1 MINIEN
7 KMLKVSQDS
16 KNKMNQTEYNHTFS
30 AKQQGY
36 DLLDK
41 NYYSK
46 LTDQQLLSLA
56 NNIMSPD
63 TSLDKFQY
71 KYKNNRYKDEIL
83 KVYEDDMKRDFK
95 LKKSIE
101 SMKKSKEIN
110 SPKMMISESPAN
122 NKNLPLNVKKA
133 MEFYNQ
139 LNN

>member
-7 KMLKVSQDS
+7 KMLKMSQDN
-16 KNKMNQTEYNHTFS
+16 KNKNNQTEYNHTFS

-46 LTDQQLLSLA
+46 LTDQQLLGLA
-56 NNIMSPD
+56 NNLMSPD

-71 KYKNNRYKDEIL
+71 KFKNNRYKDEIL
-83 KVYEDDMKRDFK
+83 RVYEDDMKRDLK

-101 SMKKSKEIN
+101 SMKKSNEIN
-110 SPKMMISESPAN
+110 IPGVIVTESPAN
-122 NKNLPLNVKKA
+122 NKSLPLNVKKA
-133 MEFYNQ
+133 MEYYNQ